1 MKKLFMLLIAICAIS
16 LGMSAQQ
23 VVRGQVTDANGEPL
37 IGATIQPIGGGNGAA
52 TDINGEFSLNLPYN
66 VKTLKVS
73 YVGYNTQELP
83 VQPNMAI
90 SLSDSGTSLDEVMVV
105 AYGTAKKTS
114 YTGSAEAVTNKKL
127 ELRPVTD
134 ATKALEGNVAGL
146 QVASASGQPGSS
158 PTIQIRGYGSINAS
172 SQPLYVVDGA
182 PFDGNLASI
191 NPSDIESMTVLK
203 DASAAALYG
212 ARGANGVVM
221 ITTKKGV
228 EGRSNVMWRSTFG
241 WSSRATKRYDLV
253 DQKEYVQLYY
263 EALRNVQLEQGKDWK
278 EAEDIARATLGE
290 NLGGEYYN
298 PFKNY
303 TWDNII
309 DPATG
314 LVRSDANSVW
324 NEDWYDSVTRKNA
337 FRHEHQLQV
346 TGGSEHAQYLMSL
359 GYLNEDG
366 VLKTTNYERYTGR
379 ANINTQITDWL
390 AANIN
395 ASLAHATSNF
405 NDYEDTATSNPW
417 YTAQFINPLFPVYLK
432 DIKGQNIYDSD
443 GNVQYDWGETKDDG
457 THRIGSMTDFSS
469 LGMLMLD
476 KAWAKRDVAGLR
488 TGIVLGSDLAKYGWR
503 QGLKLAVN
511 FSMDYVNRNNTRYM
525 NAQHGNQANA
535 GGLMNKYNRR
545 TQSYTF
551 NQLLTWDRTF
561 GEHTFG
567 LLLGHEW
574 YAYQYSYLV
583 AGKTNLVEG
592 IYELRPGTTL
602 YEADSYSD
610 KYRINSWL
618 GRAEYNYG
626 GRYFLSASL
635 RQDQSSRFHPD
646 YNKGTFW
653 SVGANWRISG
663 ENFMKNIGWINNLS
677 VKASYGEQGND
688 ALSSF
693 YAWQSLY
700 DLSYSNATNIGAM
713 ISSLENKK
721 VSWEKSQNF
730 NAGFDAILFN
740 HRLQLGVDFYNR
752 LTKNMLLERPMALST
767 GFTGFM
773 DNVGDMRN
781 RGVEASLRITPVR
794 TADFE
799 WNITAMATHNKNKVI
814 KLTNEAPV
822 LTYGARIIK
831 EGYPIYTYYMPK
843 SAGVD
848 PANGHALYWVYDVDP
863 ETGEMDPATERI
875 SDDKTKASN
884 SRYYLGS
891 RQPDFFGSLGTDL
904 SWKGLTL
911 SVLTTYSLGGKV
923 LDGLYSST
931 MGMMYADKTWHKNML
946 RRWQKPGDVTDV
958 PRSYINDPLVIT
970 SDRYLIDASYFAIK
984 NITLAYALPNSWVNK
999 LGMTGARI
1007 FGSVDN
1013 LALWT
1018 HLNGMD
1024 PQYNFS
1030 GGTNY
1035 DYSPNRTY
1043 TVGFELNFGKTYA
1056 TAAPVANVNLLNSQ
1070 INDLRAQLADAQS
1083 AAADANSRLAQL
1095 QGDLDAANRALAN
1108 CKNDLNA
1115 AKNVAPKVVDNS
1127 KQYMNVLVHFPK
1139 SGTAVTTDQRPNVE
1153 RVAAYLKSHP
1163 EATCTIKGYASP
1175 EGREELNVQLANGRA
1190 ASVKDMLVKK
1200 YGIAANRINAE
1211 GQGISNMFDELSWN
1225 RVSICEIIVK

>member
-1 MKKLFMLLIAICAIS
+1 MKKLFLLLIAICAIS

-23 VVRGQVTDANGEPL
+23 VVRGQVTDPNGEPL
-37 IGATIQPIGGGNGAA
+37 VGATVQPVGGGNGAA

-73 YVGYNTQELP
+73 YVGYKTQELP
-83 VQPNMAI
+83 IQPSMAI
-90 SLSDSGTSLDEVMVV
+90 TMSDSGTALDEVMVV

-146 QVASASGQPGSS
+146 QVTSASGQPGSS
-158 PTIQIRGYGSINAS
+158 PNIQIRGYGSINAYS
-172 SQPLYVVDGA
+172 TPLYVVDGA
-182 PFDGNLASI
+182 PFDGNLSSI

-228 EGRSNVMWRSTFG
+228 EGRSNIMWRSTFG
-241 WSSRATKRYDLV
+241 WSSRATKRYDHV
-253 DQKEYVQLYY
+253 DQKEFVQLVY
-263 EALRNVQLEQGKDWK
+263 ESLRNQAVENGNSWSDA
-278 EAEDIARATLGE
+278 EAIARNGLSGQ
-290 NLGGEYYN
+290 LGGEQYN

-303 TWDNII
+303 TWDQLI
-309 DPATG
+309 DPTTG
-314 LVRSDANSVW
+314 QVRADAKSAW
-324 NEDWYDSVTRKNA
+324 NEDWYDSVIRNNA

-359 GYLNEDG
+359 SYLNEDG

-379 ANINTQITDWL
+379 ANITSQITDWL
-390 AANIN
+390 GANIN
-395 ASLAHATSNF
+395 ASLAHSISNF
-405 NDYEDTATSNPW
+405 NDYSDTSTSNPW
-417 YTAQFINPLFPVYLK
+417 YTAQFINPLLPVYLK
-432 DIKGQNIYDSD
+432 DINGQNVLDSD
-443 GNVQYDWGETKDDG
+443 GNAQYDWGEVTPNG
-457 THRIGSMTDFSS
+457 TRPGSLSDFSS

-476 KAWAKRDVAGLR
+476 KAFAKRDVAGLR
-488 TGIVLGSDLAKYGWR
+488 TGLILGSDMAKYGWR
-503 QGLKLAVN
+503 QGLKLAAN

-535 GGLMNKYNRR
+535 GGLLEKYNRR

-561 GEHTFG
+561 GDHTIG

-574 YAYQYSYLV
+574 YAYEFAYLV
-583 AGKTNLVEG
+583 AGKTNLVDG
-592 IYELRPGTTL
+592 IFELRPATTL
-602 YEADSYSD
+602 LEADSYSD
-610 KYRINSWL
+610 KYRIDSWF
-618 GRAEYNYG
+618 GRLNYNYA
-626 GRYFLSASL
+626 GRYFLSGSL
-635 RQDQSSRFHPD
+635 RQDKSSRFHPD

-653 SVGANWRISG
+653 SVGANWRISS
-663 ENFMKNIGWINNLS
+663 EKFMQNVGWINNLS
-677 VKASYGEQGND
+677 VHASYGEQGND
-688 ALSSF
+688 MLSTF

-700 DLSYSNATNIGAM
+700 DLSFSNATNIGAL
-713 ISSLENKK
+713 ISTLENQK

-730 NAGFDAILFN
+730 NAGIDAILFN
-740 HRLQLGVDFYNR
+740 HRLQLTAEIYNR
-752 LTKNMLLERPMALST
+752 LTKDLLLDRPMALST
-767 GFTGFM
+767 GFTGYT
-773 DNVGDMRN
+773 DNIGDMRN
-781 RGVEASLRITPVR
+781 RGIEASLRITPVR

-799 WNITAMATHNKNKVI
+799 WNITAMATHNKNKII
-814 KLTNEAPV
+814 KLTKEAPV
-822 LTYGARIIK
+822 LTYGVRVIE
-831 EGYPIYTYYMPK
+831 EGKPIYTYYMSK

-848 PANGHALYWVYDVDP
+848 PSTGYPLYWAYKKDDAGNKVEGSDYITDDSSIANGC
-863 ETGEMDPATERI
+863 
-875 SDDKTKASN
+875 K
-884 SRYYLGS
+884 YYLGS
-891 RQPDFFGSLGTDL
+891 REPDLFGSLGTDF

-923 LDGLYSST
+923 YDSLYASDMDLWYLNST
-931 MGMMYADKTWHKNML
+931 WNKNML

-958 PRSYINDPLVIT
+958 PRATIAGSMLNT
-970 SDRYLIDASYFAIK
+970 DRYLIDASYFAIK
-984 NITLAYALPNSWVNK
+984 NITLAYALPINWINK

-1043 TVGFELNFGKTYA
+1043 TVGIELNFGKSYA
-1056 TAAPVANVNLLNSQ
+1056 AATPAVNVNALNGQ
-1070 INDLRAQLADAQS
+1070 INDLRAQLADAQG
-1083 AAADANSRLAQL
+1083 AAADANSRLAQM
-1095 QGDLDAANRALAN
+1095 QNALDAANNALKK
-1108 CKNDLNA
+1108 CQNDLTA

-1163 EATCTIKGYASP
+1163 EATCVIKGYASP
-1175 EGREELNVQLANGRA
+1175 EGKEEINVKLANGRA
-1190 ASVKDMLVKK
+1190 DSVKNLLVNK
-1200 YGIAANRINAE
+1200 YGIAASRIQSA

>member
-1 MKKLFMLLIAICAIS
+1 MLLIAICAIS

-37 IGATIQPIGGGNGAA
+37 IGATIQPVGGGNGAA
-52 TDINGEFSLNLPYN
+52 TDVNGEFSLNLPYN

-90 SLSDSGTSLDEVMVV
+90 TLSDSGTALDEVMVV

-114 YTGSAEAVTNKKL
+114 YTGSAEAVSNKKL

-146 QVASASGQPGSS
+146 QMTSASGQPGSS
-158 PTIQIRGYGSINAS
+158 PDIHIRGYGSINAYS
-172 SQPLYVVDGA
+172 TPLYVVDGA
-182 PFDGNLASI
+182 PFDGSLNTI

-228 EGRSNVMWRSTFG
+228 EGRSNVMWRSTLG
-241 WSSRATKRYDLV
+241 WSSRANRRYQNV
-253 DQKEYVQLYY
+253 DQKEFVQLVY
-263 EALRNVQLEQGKDWK
+263 EALRNQAIDNGSSWTDA
-278 EAEDIARATLGE
+278 EAEARAGLSGT
-290 NLGGEYYN
+290 LGGEQYN
-298 PFKNY
+298 PFKGLS
-303 TWDNII
+303 WDQVI

-314 LVRSDANSVW
+314 YV
-324 NEDWYDSVTRKNA
+324 NENAVAKWDENWYDSVIRNNA
-337 FRHEHQLQV
+337 FRHEHQLQI
-346 TGGSEHAQYLMSL
+346 TGGTEHAQYMMSL
-359 GYLNEDG
+359 GYLNQDG
-366 VLKTTNYERYTGR
+366 ILKTTNFERYTGR
-379 ANINTQITDWL
+379 ANINTQVTDWL

-395 ASLAHATSNF
+395 ASLAHSMQNFSDYSGTSTSNV
-405 NDYEDTATSNPW
+405 W
-417 YTAQFINPLFPVYLK
+417 YTAQFINPLLPVYLK
-432 DIKGQNIYDSD
+432 DINGDNIYDSD
-443 GNVQYDWGETKDDG
+443 GNIQYDWGEG
-457 THRIGSMTDFSS
+457 GVRPGSLNDFSS

-476 KAWAKRDVAGLR
+476 KANTKRDVAGLR
-488 TGIVLGSDLAKYGWR
+488 TGLVLGSDLAKYGWR
-503 QGLKLAVN
+503 QGIKFAVN
-511 FSMDYVNRNNTRYM
+511 FSMDYRNSNSMSYM
-525 NAQHGNQANA
+525 NAQHGNQASA
-535 GGLMNKYNRR
+535 GGLMEKTNTR

-561 GEHTFG
+561 GDHTFG

-574 YAYQYSYLV
+574 YDFGYSYLL

-618 GRAEYNYG
+618 GRINYNYG

-646 YNKGTFW
+646 HNKGTFW
-653 SVGANWRISG
+653 SVGANWRVSG
-663 ENFMKNIGWINNLS
+663 EKFMQNVGWINNLS

-688 ALSSF
+688 MLTTY

-700 DLSYSNATNIGAM
+700 DLSYSNASQIGAM
-713 ISSLENKK
+713 ISSLENQE
-721 VSWEKSQNF
+721 VSWEKSQNL

-740 HRLQLGVDFYNR
+740 HRLQLNFEFYNR
-752 LTKNMLLERPMALST
+752 LTKDMLLNRPMALST

-773 DNVGDMRN
+773 DNIGDMRN
-781 RGVEASLRITPVR
+781 RGIEGSIRVTPVR

-799 WNITAMATHNKNKVI
+799 WNITAMATKNKNKVI
-814 KLTNEAPV
+814 KLTKEAPELISGV
-822 LTYGARIIK
+822 RVIK
-831 EGYPIYTYYMPK
+831 EGMPLYTYYMCK

-848 PANGHALYWVYDVDP
+848 PSTGVPLYWAYDTD
-863 ETGEMDPATERI
+863 EDGNMIEGSEYITDSYSGAANC
-875 SDDKTKASN
+875 K
-884 SRYYLGS
+884 YYLGS
-891 RQPDFFGSLGTDL
+891 REPDLYGSLGTDF

-911 SVLTTYSLGGKV
+911 SVLSTYSLGGKV
-923 LDGLYSST
+923 YDSLYANGMDLWYLSST
-931 MGMMYADKTWHKNML
+931 WNKNML

-958 PRSYINDPLVIT
+958 PRATIAGSMLT
-970 SDRYLIDASYFAIK
+970 TDRYLIDASYFAIK
-984 NITLAYALPNSWVNK
+984 NITLSYALPISWISK

-1007 FGSVDN
+1007 FGSVDD
-1013 LALWT
+1013 LALWS
-1018 HLNGMD
+1018 HLDGMD
-1024 PQYNFS
+1024 PQHNFT
-1030 GGTNY
+1030 GGTDY
-1035 DYSPNRTY
+1035 DYIPTKTY
-1043 TVGFELNFGKTYA
+1043 TVGIELNFGKTYA
-1056 TAAPVANVNLLNSQ
+1056 PATPAVNVNLLNSQ
-1070 INDLRAQLADAQS
+1070 INDLRAQLADAQG

-1108 CKNDLNA
+1108 CRNDLNA
-1115 AKNVAPKVVDNS
+1115 AKNAVPDTKVIDNS

-1163 EATCTIKGYASP
+1163 QATCTIKGYASP
-1175 EGREELNVQLANGRA
+1175 EGKEDLNIKLANGRA

-1200 YGIAANRINAE
+1200 YGIDAKRINAA